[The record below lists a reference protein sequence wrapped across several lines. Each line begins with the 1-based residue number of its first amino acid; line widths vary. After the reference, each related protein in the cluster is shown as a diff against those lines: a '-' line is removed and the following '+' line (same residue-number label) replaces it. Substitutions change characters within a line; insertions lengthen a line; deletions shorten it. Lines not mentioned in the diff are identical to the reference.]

1 MPNVFYDQIIDFQQY
16 DINLN
21 DNIFN
26 QILETRKNKM
36 DSERFFLRYISE
48 EELSKYDFNS
58 KDSLKGFRDVCCSF
72 MSPLKGMAGCNL
84 RPEMLERD
92 IRYAGIILSAPD
104 KKVLGQFD
112 VRNGSVIYSPI
123 FPFFYEERDLIKFA
137 NDVYFTTIP
146 FYELVINQINHAN
159 NFYVHIGNSKTIEDF
174 NKYGKFIMDEISKS
188 QMIDYLVNPE
198 QGEKVLKKYL
208 TR

>member
-48 EELSKYDFNS
+48 EELSTYDFNS

-92 IRYAGIILSAPD
+92 IRYAGIILSDQD

-112 VRNGSVIYSPI
+112 VRNGSVISVLY
-123 FPFFYEERDLIKFA
+123 FHFFMKKEILL
-137 NDVYFTTIP
+137 N
-146 FYELVINQINHAN
+146 LQMM
-159 NFYVHIGNSKTIEDF
+159 
-174 NKYGKFIMDEISKS
+174 FILLLYRFMS
-188 QMIDYLVNPE
+188 
-198 QGEKVLKKYL
+198 
-208 TR
+208 